1 MSPLGG
7 DGCAAALA
15 VTTSVIP
22 DDKLV
27 GFRGH
32 GIVAAMHSFSN
43 TTGMWRGNRGSQRKG
58 RNIPHESEEEQ

>member
-1 MSPLGG
+1 MVARQHSP
-7 DGCAAALA
+7 
-15 VTTSVIP
+15 VTTSGIP